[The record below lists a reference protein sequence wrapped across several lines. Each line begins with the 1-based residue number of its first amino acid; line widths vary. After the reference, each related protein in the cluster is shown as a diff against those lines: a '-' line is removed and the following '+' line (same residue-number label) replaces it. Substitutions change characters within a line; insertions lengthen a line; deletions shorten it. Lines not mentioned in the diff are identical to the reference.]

1 MPENESTRSERD
13 PPQLRAGTYVHKNDL
28 AELARL
34 AVERDGRSIGEIA
47 DALDQK
53 GPAVSRAINQPGA
66 SATSLR
72 QELIA
77 LAGYRVEGPYYRLVK
92 DGGE

>member
-1 MPENESTRSERD
+1 MPERERD
-13 PPQLRAGTYVHKNDL
+13 PTRPEVSLRAGSYVHKNDL
-28 AELARL
+28 AELARQ

-47 DALDQK
+47 EALDQK
-53 GPAVSRAINQPGA
+53 GPAVSRAINQPHA

-72 QELIA
+72 RELIA
-77 LAGYRVEGPYYRLVK
+77 LAGYRVEGPSYRLVK